1 MTPDFLSDRDVY
13 RRAGIFRETTRE
25 ALKEGEDEEKRRRMK
40 STVSSLCERILKE
53 ID

>member
-1 MTPDFLSDRDVY
+1 MAPDFLSDRDVY
-13 RRAGIFRETTRE
+13 RRVGIFRETTRE
-25 ALKEGEDEEKRRRMK
+25 ALKKGEDEEKKRRMK